1 MSSNTK
7 ARQNPKPSI
16 HGSFDSYFYPANCYS
31 WALCEKVRQLGDD
44 DFVEVNQYILGTFLT
59 LYNYNRSLADFRI
72 NVHPLFDH
80 SQPLFF
86 G

>member
-7 ARQNPKPSI
+7 ARQNPTPSI

-31 WALCEKVRQLGDD
+31 WAFCEKTRQLGDD
-44 DFVEVNQYILGTFLT
+44 EFVEVNQYILGTFLT
-59 LYNYNRSLADFRI
+59 LYNYNRSLADSRI